1 MKLHQAKEVFQMNVN
16 ELENANFGFNPMVKF
31 SDIFIKPRVAYI
43 CEVLRQ
49 VATVSQKDGTVAVFD
64 HDLLPYIEA

>member
-1 MKLHQAKEVFQMNVN
+1 MNTE
-16 ELENANFGFNPMVKF
+16 ELEEGNFGFNPMVKN
-31 SDIFIKPRVAYI
+31 SDIFLKPRIAYI

-64 HDLLPYIEA
+64 HDSLPYIEAEWRQLPRDL